1 MKLQAIFW
9 DYPRFTDENYLI
21 QFLKN
26 NRDEKKYIWILQRFL
41 EYGRVIDTLK
51 IFSIEEI
58 TSYLQKLKLTEYSL
72 KKWQRLIEVYHTHQG
87 R

>member
-21 QFLKN
+21 QFLKS
-26 NRDEKKYIWILQRFL
+26 NRDEKKYLWFLQRFL
-41 EYGRVIDTLK
+41 EYGRVVDTLK
-51 IFSIEEI
+51 IFTIEEI
-58 TSYLQKLKLTEYSL
+58 TSYLKKLKLTDYSL
-72 KKWQRLIEVYHTHQG
+72 KKWKRIIEVYHTDQG